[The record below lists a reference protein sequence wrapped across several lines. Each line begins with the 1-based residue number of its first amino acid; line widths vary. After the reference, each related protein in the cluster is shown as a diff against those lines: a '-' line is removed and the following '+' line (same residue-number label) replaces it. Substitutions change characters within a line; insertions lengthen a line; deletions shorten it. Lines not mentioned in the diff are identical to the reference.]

1 MWESTHWSTIEF
13 RFLFLAP
20 EIGSENV
27 GVTNKAVVMGTR
39 AQTTA
44 NVTTRRR
51 LADVSNANNIVGRQP
66 DSEKPSAISHDVEN
80 KQPLVIEFCV
90 DFISCIIVGDAYVGF
105 MIFLN
110 PMPNVLGIVCAD
122 IEKKK

>member
-1 MWESTHWSTIEF
+1 
-13 RFLFLAP
+13 
-20 EIGSENV
+20 
-27 GVTNKAVVMGTR
+27 MGTR

-80 KQPLVIEFCV
+80 KQPLVIEFSV
-90 DFISCIIVGDAYVGF
+90 VFILGIIVGDAYVSG
-105 MIFLN
+105 L
-110 PMPNVLGIVCAD
+110 
-122 IEKKK
+122 